1 MTGKL
6 SRRPGS
12 WPAVFRSDFPVF
24 AAAGLMERRQD
35 SFFRIRKKLQQKTEI
50 IPQV

>member
-1 MTGKL
+1 MIRKP
-6 SRRPGS
+6 SRRSGS

-24 AAAGLMERRQD
+24 AAAGLMERRQE
-35 SFFRIRKKLQQKTEI
+35 SFSGSGKNLQQKTEI